1 MFNENIL
8 ENDLNEDEVLFDD
21 NIFDDETETS
31 SEDDEDA
38 VDFESFD
45 DGAADW

>member
-8 ENDLNEDEVLFDD
+8 ENELLEDDVLFND
-21 NIFDDETETS
+21 NIFDEDIS
-31 SEDDEDA
+31 SPSEDDEDA
-38 VDFESFD
+38 VDFESYD